1 MEEERTIAGNVKKN
15 KPKRSFGFFLVLLF
29 CDIISL
35 WKFWRCGMITIL
47 GLTGGIAT
55 GKSTVAKMFIEKG
68 IPVIDTD
75 LISRNI
81 LNKGTEAYY
90 EIVKS
95 FSSEILL
102 TDLEINR
109 KKLAR
114 KIFSNPQKREILNNI
129 VHPKVK
135 EIVDSEIAKH
145 EELATNIIVID
156 VPLLFETNYQDVV
169 DKTIV
174 VYTTLAQQMSRLIS
188 RDNITKE
195 YAQMKIN
202 AQMSLSDKVD
212 LADYVINNSFSILDT
227 KRDFNKI
234 LKDLEV

>member
-1 MEEERTIAGNVKKN
+1 MT
-15 KPKRSFGFFLVLLF
+15 
-29 CDIISL
+29 
-35 WKFWRCGMITIL
+35 MIL

-55 GKSTVAKMFIEKG
+55 GKSTVAKMFIEKD

-75 LISRNI
+75 LISRSL
-81 LNKGTEAYY
+81 LNKGTDAYY

-102 TDLEINR
+102 TNLDINR

-114 KIFSNPQKREILNNI
+114 KIFSNPQKRQILNDI
-129 VHPKVK
+129 VHPRVK
-135 EIVDSEIAKH
+135 EIVDNEISKF
-145 EELATNIIVID
+145 EELGNNIIVID
-156 VPLLFETNYQDVV
+156 VPLLFETNYQDIV

-174 VYTTLAQQMSRLIS
+174 VYTTKTQQMNRLVS

-202 AQMSLSDKVD
+202 SQMSLSEKVD

-234 LKDLEV
+234 LEDLGV

>member
-1 MEEERTIAGNVKKN
+1 MT
-15 KPKRSFGFFLVLLF
+15 
-29 CDIISL
+29 
-35 WKFWRCGMITIL
+35 TIL

-75 LISRNI
+75 LISRNL
-81 LNKGTEAYY
+81 LNKGTEVYY
-90 EIVKS
+90 EIVNS

-102 TDLEINR
+102 SSLDINR
-109 KKLAR
+109 KKLGR
-114 KIFSNPQKREILNNI
+114 IIFSNPQKRAKLNEII
-129 VHPKVK
+129 HPKVK
-135 EIVDSEIAKH
+135 EIVDSEISKY
-145 EELATNIIVID
+145 ENLGTKVIVID
-156 VPLLFETNYQDVV
+156 IPLLFETNYQEIV

-174 VYTTLAQQMSRLIS
+174 VYTSLNQQLNRLIS
-188 RDNITKE
+188 RDNISKE

-202 AQMSLSDKVD
+202 AQMSLSEKVD

>member
-1 MEEERTIAGNVKKN
+1 MT
-15 KPKRSFGFFLVLLF
+15 
-29 CDIISL
+29 
-35 WKFWRCGMITIL
+35 TIL

-75 LISRNI
+75 LIARNV
-81 LNKGTEAYY
+81 LNKGTEGYY
-90 EIVKS
+90 EIVKN

-102 TDLEINR
+102 TNLDINR
-109 KKLAR
+109 KKLGR
-114 KIFSNPQKREILNNI
+114 KIFANPQKRAILNEI
-129 VHPKVK
+129 VHPRVK
-135 EIVDSEIAKH
+135 EMVDSEIAKH
-145 EELATNIIVID
+145 EEEGTQIIVID
-156 VPLLFETNYQDVV
+156 VPLLFETNYQEIV

-174 VYTTLAQQMSRLIS
+174 VYTTLTQQLNRLIS
-188 RDNITKE
+188 RDLITKE

>member
-1 MEEERTIAGNVKKN
+1 MT
-15 KPKRSFGFFLVLLF
+15 
-29 CDIISL
+29 
-35 WKFWRCGMITIL
+35 MIL

-55 GKSTVAKMFIEKG
+55 GKSTVAKMFIEKD

-75 LISRNI
+75 LISRSL
-81 LNKGTEAYY
+81 LNKGTDAYY

-102 TDLEINR
+102 TNLDINR

-114 KIFSNPQKREILNNI
+114 KIFSNPQKRQILNDI
-129 VHPKVK
+129 VHPRVK
-135 EIVDSEIAKH
+135 EIVDNEISKF
-145 EELATNIIVID
+145 EELGNNIIVID
-156 VPLLFETNYQDVV
+156 VPLLFETNYQDIV

-174 VYTTLAQQMSRLIS
+174 VYTTKTQQMNRLVS

-202 AQMSLSDKVD
+202 AQMSLSEKVD

-234 LKDLEV
+234 LEDLGV

>member
-1 MEEERTIAGNVKKN
+1 MEVFR
-15 KPKRSFGFFLVLLF
+15 
-29 CDIISL
+29 
-35 WKFWRCGMITIL
+35 RCGMTMIL

-55 GKSTVAKMFIEKG
+55 GKSTVAKMFIEKD

-75 LISRNI
+75 LISRSL
-81 LNKGTEAYY
+81 LNKGTDAYY

-102 TDLEINR
+102 TNLDINR

-114 KIFSNPQKREILNNI
+114 KIFSNPQKRQILNDI
-129 VHPKVK
+129 VHPRVK
-135 EIVDSEIAKH
+135 EIVDNEISKY
-145 EELATNIIVID
+145 EELGNNIIVID
-156 VPLLFETNYQDVV
+156 VPLLFETNYQDIV

-174 VYTTLAQQMSRLIS
+174 VYTTKTQQMNRLVS

-202 AQMSLSDKVD
+202 AQMSLSEKVD

-234 LKDLEV
+234 LEDLGV

>member
-1 MEEERTIAGNVKKN
+1 MT
-15 KPKRSFGFFLVLLF
+15 
-29 CDIISL
+29 
-35 WKFWRCGMITIL
+35 MIL

-55 GKSTVAKMFIEKG
+55 GKSTVAKMFIEKD

-75 LISRNI
+75 LISRSL
-81 LNKGTEAYY
+81 LNKGTDAYY

-102 TDLEINR
+102 TNLDINR

-114 KIFSNPQKREILNNI
+114 KIFSNPQKRQILNDI
-129 VHPKVK
+129 VHPRVK
-135 EIVDSEIAKH
+135 EIVDNEISKY
-145 EELATNIIVID
+145 EELGNNIIVID
-156 VPLLFETNYQDVV
+156 VPLLFETNYQDIV

-174 VYTTLAQQMSRLIS
+174 VYTTKTQQMNRLVS

-202 AQMSLSDKVD
+202 AQMSLSEKVD

-234 LKDLEV
+234 LEDLGV